1 MFERMV
7 VFSLH
12 NRMAVVVFTLIVAVA
27 GFQAFR
33 SLPVEAFPDPTDTQV
48 NVITLFDGQPAEEVE
63 RQIGLPLERA
73 LNGTPGMTRLR
84 NISLFGLSFVTLTFD
99 DQTDVLFARAQVLER
114 LRGAELPDAAVP
126 QLGPLATPIGEI
138 YRYTLKG
145 GNDDPLKLRTLQE
158 WVVRPQLLR
167 VQGVADV
174 VSYGGLVREIHVE
187 PKPAQLA
194 AFNLTVE
201 DLETALRKASQNA
214 SGGVMERGHEQIVI
228 RSEGL
233 LSSLNELSETRV
245 ATFSGT
251 PVLVRDVATVSEG
264 WTPRQG
270 VVSRG
275 KDYDAVEGIVLMR
288 RGENPSTVLARLRE
302 QVQRLDAEI
311 LPKDVKIL
319 PFYDRTELVD
329 TTLKTVGK
337 NLLEG
342 ALLVVFVLYIF
353 LMDIRAALVVA
364 AVIPLSLLTAFLYL
378 KLRGMSANLLSMGA
392 IDFGIIVDGAVVIV
406 ESIVHRLS
414 QHDGEHAERQGT
426 LPDRI
431 RHAVGEVVQPTV
443 YALLII
449 IAAYLPIFLLE
460 RVEGRIFAPMSNT
473 VVAALLGALI
483 FSLTLVPV
491 LATVVWRKPMTH
503 RNSPVLVLAQRLYTP
518 TLSWA
523 IAHPWLVLGA
533 SLAGLV
539 ISVLAVPGLGSEFL
553 PELNEGAIYATVTL
567 PSNISLTQGRTL
579 VPRFTEL
586 LQKLPIVDEIATQL
600 GRPEDGTDAKL
611 SNNLEAF
618 IKLKH
623 PSQWPPEF
631 HGIEDVIRVGNQALQ
646 EMPGLDIGFSQ
657 PIRDNV
663 NESISGQ
670 QGQIAVKIY
679 GQDLAALQDLSERIK
694 GIISKIPGAADVG
707 IVKSGTV
714 PSLKVVPS
722 RAALSRYGLDMEDFQ
737 HLLQAAMGGQ
747 PVGVFWDGERKF
759 DVVMRYPLAARDD
772 LEKLRKL
779 RVPVPGGT
787 SVPLDTLA
795 KTEIGF
801 SRAAINRENGR
812 RYIGVRM
819 NVRGRDMGSFVA
831 EAQGKVASAIKLPE
845 GTMIEWGGEFES
857 KERAMARLALVVPVA
872 LLLTLILLFRAFGQL
887 APATLVLL
895 NVPFALIGGVA
906 ALAWLDMPLSVAA
919 AVGFIAL
926 IGQASLNGVLVLTAV
941 LERRRQ
947 GQSLEIALR
956 AGCSERL
963 RPVLMTAA
971 LAALGLVPAMLS
983 RGIGSETQRPIAA
996 VIVGGTLSACALTLI
1011 VLPAMY
1017 GLVAPLLDRVG
1028 GQKARRGPGQPA
1040 PNLPG

>member
-1 MFERMV
+1 MFEHLV
-7 VFSLH
+7 AFSLR
-12 NRMAVVVFTLIVAVA
+12 NRMAVIVFTLITAIA

-33 SLPVEAFPDPTDTQV
+33 GLPVEAFPDPTDTQV
-48 NVITLFDGQPAEEVE
+48 NIITLYDGQPSEEVE

-84 NISLFGLSFVTLTFD
+84 NISLFGLSYVTLTFD
-99 DQTDVLFARAQVLER
+99 DATDVLFARAQVLER
-114 LRGAELPDAAVP
+114 LRAAELPEGAIP

-145 GNDDPLKLRTLQE
+145 AQDDPMKLRTLQE
-158 WVVRPQLLR
+158 WSVRPQLMR

-174 VSYGGLVREIHVE
+174 VSYGGLVREVHVE

-194 AFNLTVE
+194 AFSLTLE

-214 SGGVMERGHEQIVI
+214 SGGVLERGHEQIVI

-233 LSSLNELSETRV
+233 LNNLDDLRETRV
-245 ATFSGT
+245 ATFQGT
-251 PVLVRDVATVSEG
+251 PVLVRDVATVTEG

-270 VVSRG
+270 VVSRAHE
-275 KDYDAVEGIVLMR
+275 YDAVEGIVLMR

-302 QVQRLDAEI
+302 QVDKLNGGL
-311 LPKDVKIL
+311 LPKGVTIS

-342 ALLVVFVLYIF
+342 ALLVVFVLFVF
-353 LMDIRAALVVA
+353 LLDIRAALVVA

-378 KLRGMSANLLSMGA
+378 RLRGMSANLLSMGA
-392 IDFGIIVDGAVVIV
+392 IDFGIIVDGSVVIV
-406 ESIVHRLS
+406 ESIVHSLS
-414 QHDGEHAERQGT
+414 QHDGEHAEHKGT
-426 LPDRI
+426 LSDRI

-473 VVAALLGALI
+473 VVAALLGALV

-491 LATVVWRKPMTH
+491 LATLVWRKPMKH
-503 RNSPVLVLAQRLYTP
+503 RVSPVLKLAQWVYTP
-518 TLSWA
+518 TLAWA
-523 IAHPWLVLGA
+523 IKHPWIVLGA
-533 SLAGLV
+533 STAGLV
-539 ISVLAVPGLGSEFL
+539 ISLLAVPKLGSEFL

-567 PSNISLTQGRTL
+567 PSNVSLAQARTL

-586 LQKLPIVDEIATQL
+586 LESLPVVEEVSTQL

-623 PSQWPPEF
+623 PALWPKEYK
-631 HGIEDVIRVGNQALQ
+631 GIDDVVRAGNKALE

-679 GQDLAALQDLSERIK
+679 GHDMASLQALAEQTK
-694 GIISKIPGAADVG
+694 NIIARVPGAADVG
-707 IVKSGTV
+707 LVKSGTV
-714 PSLKVVPS
+714 PSLKVQPS

-737 HLLQAAMGGQ
+737 HLVQAALGGS
-747 PVGVFWDGERKF
+747 PVGVFWDGEMKF

-779 RVPVPGGT
+779 RIAVPGGT
-787 SVPLDTLA
+787 SVPLETLA

-801 SRAAINRENGR
+801 GRASINRENGR

-819 NVRGRDMGSFVA
+819 NVRGRDMGSFVT
-831 EAQGKVASAIKLPE
+831 EAQQKVKAGVKMPDDVQV
-845 GTMIEWGGEFES
+845 EWGGEFEN

-872 LLLTLILLFRAFGQL
+872 LLLTLILLFQAFGQL

-906 ALAWLDMPLSVAA
+906 ALAWMNMPLSVAA

-941 LERRRQ
+941 LDRQ
-947 GQSLEIALR
+947 KRGQSLEMALR
-956 AGCSERL
+956 MGCQERL

-983 RGIGSETQRPIAA
+983 HGIGSETQRPIAA

-1017 GLVAPLLDRVG
+1017 GLAAPFLAKVSGTKLKRSAS
-1028 GQKARRGPGQPA
+1028 QAS
-1040 PNLPG
+1040 